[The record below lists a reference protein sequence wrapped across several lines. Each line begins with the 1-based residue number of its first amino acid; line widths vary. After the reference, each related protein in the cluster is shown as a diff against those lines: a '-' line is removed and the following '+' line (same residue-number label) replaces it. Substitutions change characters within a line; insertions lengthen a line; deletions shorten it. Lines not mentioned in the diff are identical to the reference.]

1 MKNTINLKKLLL
13 FIVLFIIIIIIL
25 NSVLTYNM
33 NQRVRI
39 SLDYGVEQLE
49 THYKILLNQEK
60 IVSNAIFK
68 DTISIKMVKETL
80 TEVLNTTD
88 KEQISLLREKL
99 RKRLMPLYDVI
110 KITGVL
116 QYHFILPNNHSF
128 LRFHKPSK
136 FDDDLTKVRNDVV
149 FVNRYKKIV
158 RGFHGGRVSHGFRN
172 IFPIFGK
179 DNIYLGALDIS
190 FGSKGLQ
197 KHFIKIS
204 KLHTHFL
211 VNKKIFDT
219 TFDIGKDSSLGYI
232 QSIED
237 KNYMT
242 SLSESCKK
250 HISKK
255 QKKMKL
261 PSIKNK
267 ISKGKKFGIYIK
279 YNGKIK
285 NISFL
290 PIKSSINKEVIA
302 WLVSYKND
310 TFIESTLKIKKTVQ
324 FILFIVLLFLF
335 LLFYKTTTQ
344 SYLIKE
350 NAKILEKKIEKR
362 TKELLDTTLK
372 QEQMLSLFN
381 KGDIALIK
389 WDYNENWNVEYISD
403 GTKKLLGYSKDDL
416 LNKNIL
422 YTSIIDKR
430 DVDTTVKELMD
441 AIAQKLDFFTH
452 KPYRIITKESKTKWV
467 MNSTLILKD
476 KDNKIIGFLGYIS
489 DITSFK
495 ELEIENSKQK
505 DLLQQQ
511 SKLAMMGEMIGAIAH
526 QWRQPLNELSISIQM
541 LKYISTEKLLD
552 DNFIEDFI
560 DKNKNTINFMSE
572 TIDDF
577 RNFFKIDK
585 KREKF
590 SVMEAINSTI
600 SIVSSQLKNNNITLT
615 VTGKNFTINSF
626 RGEFQQVILNIV
638 NNSKDALIEN
648 NIKNKRIEIILKNKL
663 SNKYIKSL
671 NSSHI
676 FKEKKFVIIKDNGGG
691 ISNNIIN
698 RVFEPYFTTKEQ
710 GKGTG
715 IGLYMSKMIIENN
728 MDGTLDVSSHNNNT
742 EFIIAL

>member
-1 MKNTINLKKLLL
+1 MKNIDFKKKLLFIAFITINAIIYYILL
-13 FIVLFIIIIIIL
+13 F
-25 NSVLTYNM
+25 NRD
-33 NQRVRI
+33 QRIKI
-39 SLDYGVEQLE
+39 SLDNGIKQLE
-49 THYKILLNQEK
+49 THYKVLLNQQK
-60 IVSNAIFK
+60 IVSNAISKNTLNRKFVI
-68 DTISIKMVKETL
+68 DTL
-80 TEVLNTTD
+80 TKVLYSTD
-88 KEQISLLREKL
+88 KKEIDLLREKL
-99 RKRLMPLYDVI
+99 RKKLTPIYNTI
-110 KITGVL
+110 KETGVL

-128 LRFHKPSK
+128 LRMHNISK
-136 FDDDLTKVRNDVV
+136 FGDNLTKVRADVV
-149 FVNRYKKIV
+149 LVNRYKKVI
-158 RGFHGGRVSHGFRN
+158 RGFHGGRTTHGFRN
-172 IFPIFGK
+172 IFPIFGEN
-179 DNIYLGALDIS
+179 NIYLGALEVS
-190 FGSKGLQ
+190 FDSNILQ
-197 KHFIKIS
+197 EQLINIS

-211 VNKKIFDT
+211 VNKKVFNT
-219 TFDIGKDSSLGYI
+219 TFDLGKNSKYI
-232 QSIED
+232 QSSED
-237 KNYMT
+237 KNYMI
-242 SLSESCKK
+242 SLSKNCKK
-250 HISKK
+250 YKK
-255 QKKMKL
+255 EKRKKIEL
-261 PSIKNK
+261 PSIKNRLA
-267 ISKGKKFGIYIK
+267 KGKKFGIYVK
-279 YNGKIK
+279 YNEEIK

-290 PIKSSINKEVIA
+290 PIESSINRKVVA
-302 WLVSYKND
+302 WLVSYKSD
-310 TFIESTLKIKKTVQ
+310 KFIESTLKTRNTVQ
-324 FILFIVLLFLF
+324 LILFIILSLLF

-350 NAKILEKKIEKR
+350 NAKILEKKIKLR
-362 TKELLDTTLK
+362 TRELLDITIK
-372 QEQMLSLFN
+372 QEQILSLSN
-381 KGDIALIK
+381 KGEIALIK
-389 WDYNENWNVEYISD
+389 WNYDKDWSIEYISD
-403 GTKKLLGYSKDDL
+403 GAEKIFIYPKEDL
-416 LNKNIL
+416 LNRKIL

-430 DVDTTVKELMD
+430 DIKVAFKELMD
-441 AIAQKLDFFTH
+441 AIEQKLDFFTH
-452 KPYRIITKESKTKWV
+452 KPYRITTKDGKTKWV
-467 MNSTLILKD
+467 LDNTLILKD

-552 DNFIEDFI
+552 DDFIEDFI

-590 SVMEAINSTI
+590 NVMEAINSTI

-615 VTGKNFTINSF
+615 VTGKNFTIDSF

-671 NSSHI
+671 NNSHI

-728 MDGTLDVSSHNNNT
+728 MDGTLDVYSHNNNT